1 MRDTLLVFGNMF
13 PGSLGPAL
21 WLRANCAN
29 LFMDEDSV
37 FLRLVLPSASWDSIC
52 MYACTQ
58 DADMGYGRC
67 RTPESQLQLGARS
80 FPTMIPVIRAQGC
93 RCRAMTRQIG
103 ADSRDGR
110 CRRRCK
116 SGTVSATVQWKESS
130 LGIGAHQLGLRPAL
144 QTAAQQARPPSTVPC
159 SICIIRCFTL
169 ARLSRASLA
178 LLSDASRS
186 ALAHPANY

>member
-1 MRDTLLVFGNMF
+1 M
-13 PGSLGPAL
+13 

-29 LFMDEDSV
+29 LCFFVDEDSV
-37 FLRLVLPSASWDSIC
+37 FVRLVLPSASWDSIC

-80 FPTMIPVIRAQGC
+80 FPTMSPVIRAEGC

-103 ADSRDGR
+103 GGFSRWTLPPSLQKR
-110 CRRRCK
+110 HRFCH
-116 SGTVSATVQWKESS
+116 GTMERELTRHRGTSAWSAA
-130 LGIGAHQLGLRPAL
+130 GAPDCG
-144 QTAAQQARPPSTVPC
+144 AASAAPSTVPC
-159 SICIIRCFTL
+159 SICILRCFTL

-178 LLSDASRS
+178 LLSDNIS
-186 ALAHPANY
+186 